1 VPTGDDHEQPF
12 EPPTLLGGERRGE
25 HRPAAFVGA
34 LARGTYVPPERAP
47 PGQQDPSA
55 DQELAGT
62 REQRA
67 AALRG
72 HPRAGS

>member
-1 VPTGDDHEQPF
+1 VPVGRDTQQPF
-12 EPPTLLGGERRGE
+12 EPPALLGGERRGE
-25 HRPAAFVGA
+25 HRPAALIGA
-34 LARGTYVPPERAP
+34 LARGTDVSPERAP
-47 PGQQDPSA
+47 PGQQDPSS